1 MSYNGSPAHFKPS
14 LELEPIRSIFDNP
27 HDDSIVHHPW
37 QQPHQVP
44 YPNSRGS
51 LMQELYDANP
61 VRPDIPHLAHH
72 QDGRQ
77 YPSWANVP
85 RAAHNFQATL
95 PPHPHQRHDTS
106 MIRRNTFPYVRQD
119 REEIY
124 LGPEHDPSFPHRTD
138 SLYSDPLPIDGPH
151 LSLGP
156 DPHMGRPDQFH
167 LSSSPASSYRDFEHP
182 DGPGVKL
189 EDHPPVILS
198 SQPYMHQQQNQPLPL
213 VAGYPVPHGIPIQH
227 TDDAASKETQY
238 LRRRCY
244 NCHTTEP
251 PSWRRST
258 LTPGKIV
265 CNKCGLYE
273 RTHLRP
279 RPLRF
284 DELRAGN
291 KSRKQSKIASPKGPK
306 THPPG
311 SMTIKKEDVEP
322 ISRRLSVSSTSST
335 NGGSSDWDD
344 NVSLYSSGSAPHSGY
359 NSPAVMSYPIP
370 RDPNSQSPPMESTG
384 IRLPNAPLNDIATL
398 STPPSRRESPYFQP
412 TGLPVTGSPQQTLRR
427 ADIPEV
433 TGWQSVPMTDLGP
446 ADKMM
451 RKNSIQTVR
460 KAVAA

>member
-1 MSYNGSPAHFKPS
+1 
-14 LELEPIRSIFDNP
+14 
-27 HDDSIVHHPW
+27 
-37 QQPHQVP
+37 
-44 YPNSRGS
+44 
-51 LMQELYDANP
+51 MQELYDSNP
-61 VRPDIPHLAHH
+61 VRPDMPHLDHN
-72 QDGRQ
+72 QDARQ

-85 RAAHNFQATL
+85 RAAHNLQPTL
-95 PPHPHQRHDTS
+95 PPHPHQRHDAS

-124 LGPEHDPSFPHRTD
+124 LGPEHDPSFPPRSD
-138 SLYSDPLPIDGPH
+138 SLYSEPLQIDGPH
-151 LSLGP
+151 LSLCP
-156 DPHMGRPDQFH
+156 DSQMGRSDQYH
-167 LSSSPASSYRDFEHP
+167 ISSSPAPSYRDFEHP
-182 DGPGVKL
+182 EGSGVKL

-198 SQPYMHQQQNQPLPL
+198 SQSYMHPQQNPQLPL

-291 KSRKQSKIASPKGPK
+291 KSRKQSKVASPKGPK
-306 THPPG
+306 TLPPS
-311 SMTIKKEDVEP
+311 SMPIKKEEMEP
-322 ISRRLSVSSTSST
+322 ISRRLSVSSTSSA

-344 NVSLYSSGSAPHSGY
+344 SGMPSTVLALLSAYTDIHDSFALFFRLSASIWLQLASCSALSNATGPELSVTAHGVSW
-359 NSPAVMSYPIP
+359 NSPP
-370 RDPNSQSPPMESTG
+370 
-384 IRLPNAPLNDIATL
+384 
-398 STPPSRRESPYFQP
+398 
-412 TGLPVTGSPQQTLRR
+412 
-427 ADIPEV
+427 
-433 TGWQSVPMTDLGP
+433 
-446 ADKMM
+446 
-451 RKNSIQTVR
+451 
-460 KAVAA
+460 

>member
-1 MSYNGSPAHFKPS
+1 MGSLQFDGYTSYSDASTPRTPSPNDMPYNNSPPHFKPS
-14 LELEPIRSIFDNP
+14 LDLEPIRSIFDNP

-37 QQPHQVP
+37 QQPHHQVP

-51 LMQELYDANP
+51 LMQELYDANANP
-61 VRPDIPHLAHH
+61 VRPDIPPQLGHH
-72 QDGRQ
+72 HDGRQ

-85 RAAHNFQATL
+85 RAAHTLQPAL
-95 PPHPHQRHDTS
+95 PPHHHQQQQRHDTS

-119 REEIY
+119 REDMY
-124 LGPEHDPSFPHRTD
+124 LGHEHDPSFPHRTD
-138 SLYSDPLPIDGPH
+138 SLYSEPCPIDGPH

-156 DPHMGRPDQFH
+156 DSHMGRPDQYH
-167 LSSSPASSYRDFEHP
+167 LSTSPAPSFRDFEHQE
-182 DGPGVKL
+182 GTGVKL
-189 EDHPPVILS
+189 EDHPPVILP
-198 SQPYMHQQQNQPLPL
+198 SQSYMHPQQNHPPLPL

-291 KSRKQSKIASPKGPK
+291 KSRKQSKVASPKGPK
-306 THPPG
+306 ILPPG
-311 SMTIKKEDVEP
+311 PMSIKKEEVEP

-335 NGGSSDWDD
+335 TCGSSDWDD
-344 NVSLYSSGSAPHSGY
+344 SGTFCFMLAFSSAH
-359 NSPAVMSYPIP
+359 
-370 RDPNSQSPPMESTG
+370 
-384 IRLPNAPLNDIATL
+384 
-398 STPPSRRESPYFQP
+398 
-412 TGLPVTGSPQQTLRR
+412 
-427 ADIPEV
+427 
-433 TGWQSVPMTDLGP
+433 
-446 ADKMM
+446 
-451 RKNSIQTVR
+451 
-460 KAVAA
+460 